1 MRTIFISGISV
12 PSLDNYDVRILEALQ
27 QQGDI
32 TMVELSERVHL
43 SHSQCSRRVKQL
55 RDSGLIRNFT
65 AILDPARLGLHLKAY
80 ITVTLKSN
88 SQAATEF
95 RVLIRD
101 TAEIL
106 ECTMVTGDGDF
117 LLKVHT
123 RDLPH
128 FRNLLSQLAQVDV
141 VASMKSVI
149 VIDDLKNTSA
159 LPVYPHTAG
168 N

>member
-1 MRTIFISGISV
+1 MTA
-12 PSLDNYDVRILEALQ
+12 LDSYDIRILEALQ
-27 QQGDI
+27 VQGDM
-32 TMVELSERVHL
+32 TMSDLSERVHL
-43 SHSQCSRRVKQL
+43 SHSQCSRRVKHL
-55 RDSGLIRNFT
+55 RETGLIRGFA
-65 AILDPARLGLHLKAY
+65 AILDPAKLGLQLKAY
-80 ITVTLKSN
+80 ITVTLKLN

-95 RVLIRD
+95 RALIRD

-128 FRNLLSQLAQVDV
+128 FRDLLSQLAQVDV
-141 VASMKSVI
+141 VASMRSVI

-159 LPVYPHTAG
+159 LPVYPQPVAR
-168 N
+168 